1 MKIKGRLQDMAYY
14 AWNGGGVC
22 GTHWIRCRMGPSLL
36 RCPLFWEKKNGSRK
50 SGHYE
55 SMRHD
60 PGAEMALYNKKINTK
75 IKMETLRNIFGSE
88 GS

>member
-1 MKIKGRLQDMAYY
+1 
-14 AWNGGGVC
+14 
-22 GTHWIRCRMGPSLL
+22 
-36 RCPLFWEKKNGSRK
+36 
-50 SGHYE
+50 
-55 SMRHD
+55 MRHD